1 MKISFFKVER
11 SAYMI
16 PKKNRPFGGG
26 FLRPCSCQAV
36 FRHASAGKALPL
48 SIEVGLLAYADMAIG
63 P

>member
-1 MKISFFKVER
+1 
-11 SAYMI
+11 MI